1 VIQTV
6 ETRKHLYTPLRY
18 PGGKTS
24 LSSYFSK
31 VLESNGLVEP
41 TYVEP
46 FAGGAGAAL
55 SLLLTERVAQVV
67 INDLDPA
74 IAAFWRAVVQSSDE
88 MIDRVRTVG
97 LNVNEWR
104 RQKELHS
111 SDSSSDLDRGFA
123 TLFLNRTNRSG
134 ILRSGPIGGYDQSGK
149 WKIGARFNRETLA
162 SRLSLI
168 AKYRSRIIL
177 REQDGGEVI
186 SEFAPAG
193 AFLYVDPPYF
203 EQGGELY
210 LNSFSSLD
218 HESLSARLH
227 SERSGRWILTYD
239 NVPKAI
245 QLYGDLRHSE
255 FDLRYS
261 AHRSRNARELM
272 VFSDGLNP
280 A

>member
-1 VIQTV
+1 VIGTV

-24 LSSYFSK
+24 LSSYFGK
-31 VLESNGLVEP
+31 VLHSNGMVEP

-55 SLLLTERVAQVV
+55 SLLLTERVSQIVV
-67 INDLDPA
+67 NDLDPA
-74 IAAFWRAVVQSSDE
+74 IAAFWRAVLGSSEE
-88 MIDRVRTVG
+88 MIKRVGDVE
-97 LNVNEWR
+97 LSVNEWR
-104 RQKELHS
+104 RQKELHLS
-111 SDSSSDLDRGFA
+111 ESASDLDRGFA

-149 WKIGARFNRETLA
+149 WKIGARFNRVTLA
-162 SRLSLI
+162 ERLALI
-168 AKYRSRIIL
+168 AKYRSRIVL
-177 REQDGGEVI
+177 REEDGGSVI
-186 SEFAPAG
+186 SEFSPAG

-210 LNSFSSLD
+210 LNSFSDLD
-218 HESLSARLH
+218 HEDLADLLHKERL
-227 SERSGRWILTYD
+227 GRWILTYD
-239 NVPKAI
+239 NVPRAVE
-245 QLYGDLRHSE
+245 LYRDLKHAE

-261 AHRSRNARELM
+261 AHRSRTAKELM
-272 VFSDGLNP
+272 VFSDGIEP